1 MRLPAVV
8 AAALLIASCSQA
20 QPPAATGA
28 PTAEATPAAAT
39 AASTPT
45 SAAAGT
51 AAATAA
57 ASPSGPT
64 FGDLVKSGKLATY
77 KVSYKWTAS
86 GSTDT
91 FTQTWTFKPPKSR
104 VDWTTTSGGTTST
117 FSIFEDGTKAY
128 LCTTDGGQA
137 TCLET
142 QGSGLEGQNQAFALQ
157 ESFESD
163 PNAFNSAFTETRTIA
178 GQKAYCYTVGSA
190 ALGGSAT
197 SCYTQTGVPM
207 LIEWKAGT
215 EAWSMEATSF
225 SASVSDADFALP
237 ATPIKLP

>member
-1 MRLPAVV
+1 MRLLSI
-8 AAALLIASCSQA
+8 AAALLLLVSCSK
-20 QPPAATGA
+20 P
-28 PTAEATPAAAT
+28 PAAAT
-39 AASTPT
+39 SAPGADTTAAPTAAASAAAASPAASAAASA
-45 SAAAGT
+45 SAAAGP
-51 AAATAA
+51 A
-57 ASPSGPT
+57 

-86 GSTDT
+86 GQTDS

-104 VDWTTTSGGTTST
+104 VDWTTTSGGATST
-117 FSIFEDGTKAY
+117 FSIYEDGTKAY

-142 QGSGLEGQNQAFALQ
+142 EGSGLEGQNQAFALQ

-163 PNAFNSAFTETRTIA
+163 PASFNSTYTETRTIA

-225 SASVSDADFALP
+225 SASVSDGDFVLP
-237 ATPIKLP
+237 ATPIKMP